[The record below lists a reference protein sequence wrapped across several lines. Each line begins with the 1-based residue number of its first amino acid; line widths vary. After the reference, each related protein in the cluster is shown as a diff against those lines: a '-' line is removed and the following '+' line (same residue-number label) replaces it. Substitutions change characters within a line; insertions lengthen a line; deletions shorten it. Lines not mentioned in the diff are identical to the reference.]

1 MQPTPKH
8 QVFDEADC
16 VRRAKKGENQAFV
29 DLVRRFDRRVFHIA
43 KWITQNDDAAE
54 KVLIDTFLKALSQ
67 LRDCHDNAKFSA
79 WLATIAVNEALLF
92 TLEGR
97 AFVDDPVDSGEGIV
111 IREVSPWRTR
121 PQEGLTR
128 EELSQML
135 DRAMQILEPP
145 DRAVFVLKEVEGMST
160 EDIAQSLNLPM
171 RVVKR
176 RILRARLGLRE
187 ELTKRFG
194 SGR

>member
-16 VRRAKKGENQAFV
+16 VWRAKTGDNQAFL

-43 KWITQNDDAAE
+43 QWITQNDDAAE

-111 IREVSPWRTR
+111 IREVSPWRAR
-121 PQEGLTR
+121 PQELLTR
-128 EELSQML
+128 EELNHML

-171 RVVKR
+171 RVVKI

-187 ELTKRFG
+187 DLTKRFG
-194 SGR
+194 LGR